1 MIEETR
7 RAAAA
12 WPSIYDGSPTALT
25 NLDWSRPLFVQ
36 ASRQAH
42 FDEVVGVVCR
52 QIAVPPES
60 VTRLVAPTWTR
71 QPWHPP
77 ATTIVNP
84 IGVLDERVLATATGQ
99 VVKDASVVVVTVGA
113 AVGGPFEPVRQ
124 HSNLIAFG
132 AAAGPALVIVDSHGL
147 IESFENFFHA
157 RWHDVAGL
165 KVFAN
170 LLMSADEAAYLV
182 AAADRAPDGAQVEVG
197 RFTGGST
204 LLLAAAAR
212 RGGRDPVHSVDI
224 EHKPV
229 VDYLLARHQLQSH
242 VWLHEGPSAGIAARW
257 RAARPEPS
265 VGLLFIDGDH
275 SYEGVAGDLWHWTP
289 LVVNG
294 GLVALHDAN
303 LPGMGVSRAAYHHL
317 PESQWTRVGQADSL
331 LLYQRRPATGRGE
344 VRQ

>member
-1 MIEETR
+1 MIIDETPR
-7 RAAAA
+7 TAAG
-12 WPSIYDGSPTALT
+12 WPSIYDGVPTALA

-52 QIAVPPES
+52 QASVPPAS
-60 VTRLVAPTWTR
+60 VTCLVAPTWTR
-71 QPWHPP
+71 QPWHP
-77 ATTIVNP
+77 ATTAIVNS
-84 IGVLDERVLATATGQ
+84 IGVLDERVLATEAGS
-99 VVKDASVVVVTVGA
+99 VVRDASVVVMTVA
-113 AVGGPFEPVRQ
+113 VAVGGPFEPARH

-132 AAAGPALVIVDSHGL
+132 AAAGRPMVVVDSHGL
-147 IESFENFFHA
+147 VASFESFFYA

-170 LLMSADEAAYLV
+170 LLMSADEAALLV
-182 AAADRAPDGAQVEVG
+182 AAADRAPQGAQVEIG

-212 RGGRDPVHSVDI
+212 RAGRERVHSIDI

-229 VDYLLARHQLQSH
+229 VDYLLSRHELQPH
-242 VWLHEGPSAGIAARW
+242 VWLHEGPSADIADSW
-257 RAARPEPS
+257 RSSQPEPS
-265 VGLLFIDGDH
+265 IGFLFIDGEH
-275 SYEGVAGDLWHWTP
+275 SYEGVTADLSHWTP

-303 LPGMGVSRAAYHHL
+303 LPGMGVSRAAYHYLSH
-317 PESQWTRVGQADSL
+317 SHWTRVEQADSL
-331 LLYQRRPATGRGE
+331 VLYQRR
-344 VRQ
+344 